1 MVSVRLQYLGVVTV
15 KAVQLKPVPVFIFF
29 LILFWMQQQPQICRH
44 GS

>member
-29 LILFWMQQQPQICRH
+29 FDTVLDAATTTNLSPW
-44 GS
+44 